1 MERHAGSVRVRVVDD
16 SVPCRG
22 AVCDVVRATPGFE
35 LAGEVG
41 SGEEAV
47 ELAARVEPD
56 LVLLDI
62 RMDGI
67 SGFDTAE
74 RLRIER
80 PEAVVVLASAWV
92 EEAAAGAGRCGAAAV
107 VHKRDISP
115 AVLEEL
121 WALHGAGLVPAPA
134 QAS

>member
-1 MERHAGSVRVRVVDD
+1 MERHAGSVLVLVVDD
-16 SVPCRG
+16 SVPCRA
-22 AVCDVVRATPGFE
+22 AVCDVVRATPGFV
-35 LAGEVG
+35 LVGDVG
-41 SGEEAV
+41 SGEEAIV
-47 ELAARVEPD
+47 LAARVAPD

-67 SGFDTAE
+67 SGFETAK
-74 RLRIER
+74 RLRFER

-107 VHKRDISP
+107 VHKRDLSP

-121 WALHGAGLVPAPA
+121 WELHGSAVVPAPA
-134 QAS
+134 AAS